1 MESAPEFL
9 SHIADS
15 ETITLFA
22 PSNTA
27 MKSPQLASVFTNKT
41 KLREI
46 LDLHLVKGK
55 RITTEDVLNKGI
67 TEVRIEL
74 DQKVPSSNPRCLFYI
89 CLCVDT
95 LDSLELRQIDLSSTV
110 SNEEKNHEKEI

>member
-74 DQKVPSSNPRCLFYI
+74 DQKAPSSNPRCLFYI
-89 CLCVDT
+89 CLSVDT
-95 LDSLELRQIDLSSTV
+95 LDSLEFRQIDLSSTV
-110 SNEEKNHEKEI
+110 SNEEKNHEK